1 MKKSSLCWSFF
12 IEKNWFLDVLL
23 HRLLCNALIQPQF
36 DYACTAWYQNLTKKL
51 KDKLQRTQHKCTRF
65 CLKLQCRKHIS
76 IIHFQTLNW
85 LPINQQFKQCG
96 TFTVFKFVQ
105 NKCPAYM
112 NEVFRS
118 TEKVRI
124 NTGNSYLKLSHPF
137 RNTSTGQ
144 NDLSY
149 VFGPAICNRIPE
161 ILKKTKHL
169 NTFKH
174 KMKHYYLNDLSNPV
188 LWNISGFD
196 HVLATMKIILLF
208 IKQIFLHFFCCLTL
222 IEGPQWK

>member
-1 MKKSSLCWSFF
+1 
-12 IEKNWFLDVLL
+12 
-23 HRLLCNALIQPQF
+23 
-36 DYACTAWYQNLTKKL
+36 
-51 KDKLQRTQHKCTRF
+51 
-65 CLKLQCRKHIS
+65 
-76 IIHFQTLNW
+76 
-85 LPINQQFKQCG
+85 
-96 TFTVFKFVQ
+96 
-105 NKCPAYM
+105 M

-161 ILKKTKHL
+161 ILKKTKNL

-188 LWNISGFD
+188 L
-196 HVLATMKIILLF
+196 
-208 IKQIFLHFFCCLTL
+208 
-222 IEGPQWK
+222 